1 MGMVARR
8 TWLEQV
14 SAVAERGREVLN
26 RRGHSRR
33 TPDAR
38 TLCQRLLAQRGE
50 ASGLALAAEL
60 VAAVERMDG
69 AATADFLDV
78 LAAGFSPDL
87 RRLDEAVERWRTA
100 RDADALLG
108 LGAATEPPRQELFR
122 RLNMAPGGT
131 AALVALRGRLLDLLA
146 ERPRLRAVDADL
158 HHLLSSWFN
167 RGFLRLEEISW
178 RTPAVVLERLIR
190 YEAVHEIHGWDDLRL
205 RLAADRRCFAFF
217 HPALPDEPLVFVEVA
232 LTRGLTTAIRP
243 LLDQERTV
251 ADPAQADTAV
261 FYSIN
266 NCQRGLRGVSF
277 GNFLLKQVVSEL
289 SAELPGLRTFA
300 TLSPLPGFAAALDGR
315 DDPGGFTDERVR
327 ALVGDAAPAVSRL
340 GGDDDPAAALR
351 RLLAGSTPYPPAVEP
366 VLARLAL
373 AYLLHLRQGQRVAD
387 PVADFHLS
395 NGARLER
402 VQVDADRSE
411 GGRRSHGV
419 MANYVYE
426 PDRLELNHE
435 QYVETGQLA
444 LRRGL
449 AAEARRIGAAWR
461 HSSIR
466 LSARA
471 PEA

>member
-1 MGMVARR
+1 MGTVARR

-14 SAVAERGREVLN
+14 GAVAERGREVLN
-26 RRGHSRR
+26 RRGLSRR
-33 TPDAR
+33 APDLR
-38 TLCQRLLAQRGE
+38 TLCERLLAQRGE
-50 ASGLALAAEL
+50 ASGLALAIEL
-60 VAAVERMDG
+60 VAAVERMD
-69 AATADFLDV
+69 AAAMADFLDA

-87 RRLDEAVERWRTA
+87 RRLDQAVERWRTA

-108 LGAATEPPRQELFR
+108 LGAAIEPPRQELFR
-122 RLNMAPGGT
+122 RLNTAPGGT

-146 ERPRLRAVDADL
+146 ERPRLRAVEADL
-158 HHLLSSWFN
+158 RHLLSSWFN

-178 RTPAVVLERLIR
+178 RTPAVILERLIR

-232 LTRGLTTAIRP
+232 LTRGLATAIRP
-243 LLDQERTV
+243 LLDEDRMV
-251 ADPAQADTAV
+251 ADPARADTAV

-266 NCQRGLRGVSF
+266 NCQRGLRGISF

-300 TLSPLPGFAAALDGR
+300 TLSPLPGFAAALDRR
-315 DDPGGFTDERVR
+315 DDPAGFTDDRVR
-327 ALVGDAAPAVSRL
+327 ALIGDAAPAVCRL
-340 GGDDDPAAALR
+340 GGDPDPAAALW

-373 AYLLHLRQGQRVAD
+373 AYLLHLRHGQRVAD
-387 PVADFHLS
+387 PVAHFHLS

-411 GGRRSHGV
+411 GGRRSYGV

-426 PDRLELNHE
+426 PDSLELNHE